1 MSNLYHETA
10 EPTAVG
16 PPLSGA
22 ERAEVIVVGGG
33 ITGLSA
39 ALHLAESGTQVA
51 LLEAHAAGWG
61 ASGRN
66 GGQVNPGLKL
76 DPDEVER
83 RYGADLGGRMNA
95 LAGAAPQFVFDL
107 IKRLRIDCQ
116 ARRNGTL
123 RAASSAHQA
132 QRLRATAAQ
141 LARRGAPLELL
152 EGAALAQATGTQH
165 YTLALLDRR
174 GGDLHPLRYA
184 RGLAAAAR
192 AAGATLHEN
201 SRALSLRNDGRLWHV
216 STATGSVAAPRVLLA
231 TNGYTDDLWPSLRKT
246 IIPVFG
252 AIAASA
258 PLAESVARDILPGRS
273 VLYEI
278 GAITHYYRIDASQRL
293 LFGGRGPMREVT
305 DPASIKHLLAYARQ
319 LWPAIGRLEWTHAWG
334 GQLAMTTDHYPHIH
348 EPQAGVTIC
357 LGYNGRGV
365 AMATLMGALLAARIA
380 DTAARFDMPI
390 SALRRIPLH
399 VFWRTGVRAAIIRGR
414 FNDWLGI

>member
-1 MSNLYHETA
+1 MPNLYHETA
-10 EPTAVG
+10 EPAAAG
-16 PPLSGA
+16 PPLRGDG
-22 ERAEVIVVGGG
+22 RADVIIVGGG

-39 ALHLAESGTQVA
+39 ALHLAEAGRQVA
-51 LLEAHAAGWG
+51 LLEAHTVGWG

-83 RYGADLGGRMNA
+83 RYGADLGGRMNT
-95 LAGAAPQFVFDL
+95 LAGNAPGFVFDL
-107 IKRLRIDCQ
+107 VQRLRIDCQ

-141 LARRGAPLELL
+141 LARRGAPVELL
-152 EGAALAQATGTQH
+152 EGAALARATGTPH

-184 RGLAAAAR
+184 RGLAVAAR

-201 SRALSLRNDGRLWHV
+201 SRALSLRRAGELWHV
-216 STATGSVAAPRVLLA
+216 STANGALAAPSVLLA
-231 TNGYTDDLWPSLRKT
+231 TNGYTDDLWPSLRRT
-246 IIPVFG
+246 IVPVFG

-258 PLAESVARDILPGRS
+258 PMPESLARDILPARS

-278 GAITHYYRIDASQRL
+278 GAITHYYRIDAGQRL
-293 LFGGRGPMREVT
+293 LFGGRGPMREVS
-305 DPASIKHLLAYARQ
+305 DAGAIKHLLAYARR
-319 LWPAIGRLEWTHAWG
+319 LFPAIERLEWTHAWG
-334 GQLAMTTDHYPHIH
+334 GQLAMTTDHYPHVH
-348 EPQAGVTIC
+348 EPQEGVTIC

-365 AMATLMGALLAARIA
+365 AMATVMGAALAARIA
-380 DTAARFDMPI
+380 DRSVRFDMPI
-390 SALRRIPLH
+390 SALRGIPLH
-399 VFWRTGVRAAIIRGR
+399 AFWRTGVRAAIMRGR
-414 FNDWLGI
+414 LSDWLGR

>member
-1 MSNLYHETA
+1 MANLYHENA
-10 EPTAVG
+10 EPTLAG
-16 PPLSGA
+16 PPLSGE

-33 ITGLSA
+33 FTGLSA
-39 ALHLAESGTQVA
+39 ALHLAESGARVA
-51 LLEAHAAGWG
+51 LLEAHTPGWG

-83 RYGADLGGRMNA
+83 RHGADLGARMNA
-95 LAGAAPQFVFDL
+95 LAGNAPGFVFSL
-107 IKRLRIDCQ
+107 IERLRIDCQ

-123 RAASSAHQA
+123 RAASSARQA

-141 LARRGAPLELL
+141 LARRGAPVELL
-152 EGAALAQATGTQH
+152 QGAALVQAIGTQR

-192 AAGATLHEN
+192 AAGATLYDN
-201 SRALSLRNDGRLWHV
+201 SRALSMRKDGPLWRV
-216 STATGSVAAPRVLLA
+216 STAGGVVAAPRVLLA
-231 TNGYTDDLWPSLRKT
+231 TNGYTDELWPSLRKT
-246 IIPVFG
+246 IIPLFG

-258 PLAESVARDILPGRS
+258 PLPERVAREILPGRS
-273 VLYEI
+273 VVYEI
-278 GAITHYYRIDASQRL
+278 GAITHYYRIDANRRL
-293 LFGGRGPMREVT
+293 LFGGRGPMREVS
-305 DPASIKHLLAYARQ
+305 DAGSIKHLLAYARR
-319 LWPAIGRLEWTHAWG
+319 LWPAIEGLEWTHAWG

-365 AMATLMGALLAARIA
+365 AMATVMGALLAARIA
-380 DTAARFDMPI
+380 NPAARFDMPI
-390 SALRRIPLH
+390 SPLHGIPLH
-399 VFWRTGVRAAIIRGR
+399 AFWRTGVRAAIIRGR
-414 FNDWLGI
+414 FTDWLGI